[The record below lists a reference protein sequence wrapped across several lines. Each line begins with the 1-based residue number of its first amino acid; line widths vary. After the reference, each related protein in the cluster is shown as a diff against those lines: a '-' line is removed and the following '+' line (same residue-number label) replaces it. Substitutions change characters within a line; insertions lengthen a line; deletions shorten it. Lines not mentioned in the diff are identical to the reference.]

1 MGITLPDHLA
11 YVEWFNPVSAMP
23 DQKHCMYKVLRSKQ
37 GGHCQATIIPIDRIL
52 HSIHLIPCFGSGTPL
67 EWSNFTVLEQCDTF
81 FVNPFT
87 DIDNYLT
94 IISWIIIFCYPS
106 HGAWA
111 TNDTYLVVILIFE
124 HYISLADK
132 YLTSTL
138 FLDVVP
144 SNE

>member
-1 MGITLPDHLA
+1 M
-11 YVEWFNPVSAMP
+11 
-23 DQKHCMYKVLRSKQ
+23 
-37 GGHCQATIIPIDRIL
+37 
-52 HSIHLIPCFGSGTPL
+52 
-67 EWSNFTVLEQCDTF
+67 LEQCDTF